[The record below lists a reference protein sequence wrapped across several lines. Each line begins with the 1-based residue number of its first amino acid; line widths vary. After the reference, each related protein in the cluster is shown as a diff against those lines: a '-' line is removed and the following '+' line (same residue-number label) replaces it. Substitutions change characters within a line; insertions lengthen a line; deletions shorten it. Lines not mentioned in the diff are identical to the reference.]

1 MGWIMNSHSPGRMAV
16 SARWILSLAF
26 LLGIVL
32 PLASLPPFQL
42 GYWGRAEPLVVGW
55 HACAALAALG
65 MGLYALAGAGRVAEA
80 FSNSI
85 VLLPLALGAFSLIAA
100 PLVQVPRLS
109 VLGAPQS
116 GQGALWYVEFALM
129 IAAARVVRVEG
140 HWRAMQRGAIL
151 AVLAVAAIK
160 GFDWWWERQGGNH
173 LLIWVAAYYAWLGVA
188 LPAFTDDA
196 GRFWRPL
203 GWIATCAV
211 VLAARSSSAVAALIL
226 GILVMACITVFDR
239 QKWIQRAAG
248 MLPVA
253 ILVAAPAILLTVDAI
268 GSVASLADRR
278 SLLLMAGALLR
289 SWSPGNWLVGEGW
302 GRTQDMFHANLAA
315 SQQVLWNESWIFMSS
330 DYFHSHSALVEALL
344 SAGIP
349 GLVLTAAWFAAIT
362 MGADAGKRR
371 LAAGYATAL
380 AVLSALW
387 FQLTLSLPLAALALA
402 ALAPLCPERP
412 VPRPSRLRLVAA
424 FCVIAAIAF
433 GGVAMRLYVHGRQ
446 VDLVLADLLASAPAP
461 HGLPAD
467 PRGSDHLAA
476 GLIRDGFN
484 RLEGAT
490 TPAER
495 EQAMAVAR
503 LMTSHLA
510 DRIPLTTT
518 VGLVESGL
526 SWQVQVQMIGSL
538 GWMAGPMA
546 ETVALWPVWLDRA
559 LALAPRRTDLAISYF
574 THLAMAGNNLELARR
589 TGAILAVDPGDPV
602 GLYFLGL
609 LAVQKPDLAAKRR
622 GIELLRASVAAGIER
637 YMPIDPALQP
647 LLR

>member
-1 MGWIMNSHSPGRMAV
+1 MNSHSLGRMAV
-16 SARWILSLAF
+16 SARSILSLAF

-65 MGLYALAGAGRVAEA
+65 MGMFALAGAGRVVES
-80 FSNSI
+80 FRSPI
-85 VLLPLALGAFSLIAA
+85 VLLPLALGAFSLVVA
-100 PLVQVPRLS
+100 PLVQMPRLS

-129 IAAARVVRVEG
+129 IAAARVLRVEG

-151 AVLAVAAIK
+151 VVLAVAAIK
-160 GFDWWWERQGGNH
+160 GFDWWWERQGGDH
-173 LLIWVAAYYAWLGVA
+173 LLIWVAAYYAWLGLA
-188 LPAFTDDA
+188 LPVFTDEA

-203 GWIATCAV
+203 GWVAACAV
-211 VLAARSSSAVAALIL
+211 LLAARSSSAVAALLL
-226 GILVMACITVFDR
+226 GILVMACVAGFDR
-239 QKWIQRAAG
+239 RRWIRRAAG

-253 ILVAAPAILLTVDAI
+253 ILVAAPAFLLTVAAV

-278 SLLLMAGALLR
+278 SLLLMAGASLR
-289 SWSPGNWLVGEGW
+289 SWSPGTWLVGDGW

-315 SQQVLWNESWIFMSS
+315 SQQVLWNDSWIFMSS

-349 GLVLTAAWFAAIT
+349 GLALTAAWFAAIA
-362 MGADAGKRR
+362 MGADTGKRR
-371 LAAGYATAL
+371 MAAGYAAAL

-387 FQLTLSLPLAALALA
+387 FQLTLSLPLTALALA

-412 VPRPSRLRLVAA
+412 MQSPSRLRPVAA
-424 FCVIAAIAF
+424 IFFIVAVGCGCAAWQ
-433 GGVAMRLYVHGRQ
+433 LYRYGRQ
-446 VDLVLADLLASAPAP
+446 IDRVQADIFGSAPVP
-461 HGLPAD
+461 HGIPAD
-467 PRGSDHLAA
+467 PRGNDQLAA

-484 RLEGAT
+484 RLERAA

-495 EQAMAVAR
+495 HQAMAVVHM
-503 LMTSHLA
+503 MTNYLA
-510 DRIPLTTT
+510 DHIPLTTT

-526 SWQVQVQMIGSL
+526 SWQVQVQVVDSL
-538 GWMAGPMA
+538 GWLAGSMA
-546 ETVALWPVWLDRA
+546 EAEALWPVWLDRA
-559 LALAPRRTDLAISYF
+559 LTLAPRRTDLAISYF
-574 THLAMAGNNLELARR
+574 THLAMVGDNVELARR
-589 TGAILAVDPGDPV
+589 TGAILAADPSDPV
-602 GLYFLGL
+602 GLYFQGL
-609 LAVQKPDLAAKRR
+609 LTVQQPDLAAKRR
-622 GIELLRASVAAGIER
+622 GIDLLRASVAAGIER